1 VPQIVLTRNG
11 NDIAPGRQNAYPR
24 FLFAPPGL
32 GDLLFSATG
41 TNPSNNSNIGE
52 ELWIEMGPPV
62 ITGVRPLTQ
71 RTYRMR
77 EIVYFVVEFKR
88 PTLVIGSPKLKIQL
102 QDTDNSPSLQP
113 KQVFAIYISGSGSN
127 NLVFR
132 YVVKRGERDK
142 DGIDLVPPLDLSE
155 GAITNLVG
163 DPGDG
168 QFSSQPFPTV
178 LVDGFSPWV
187 MQVHGPRVGT
197 YGPGSTLTFQ
207 LITSEAVT
215 VTPGGPTNQVLPYL
229 NLRIGNNTRRAN
241 FVGASGNVLTFR
253 YKVQAGDYAP
263 NGIYLDSSQ
272 PFNPG
277 TYSFTAPSI
286 RPPEASAP
294 SGPRNLDANFQV
306 PVFAGVYVDTRGPRI
321 ADIILP
327 GLRNYVTG
335 EVLEFRFR
343 FDEKVYL
350 RGSSSAQP
358 SLRLQIGSAIRQ
370 AALVAGLGTNT
381 LTFRYTVQSSDQDLD
396 GIRLLDIALPSGTRL
411 TDLVGNVAPLT
422 FTPPDTRLIRIN
434 APTVRL

>member
-1 VPQIVLTRNG
+1 
-11 NDIAPGRQNAYPR
+11 
-24 FLFAPPGL
+24 
-32 GDLLFSATG
+32 
-41 TNPSNNSNIGE
+41 
-52 ELWIEMGPPV
+52 
-62 ITGVRPLTQ
+62 
-71 RTYRMR
+71 MR
-77 EIVYFVVEFKR
+77 EILQFVVTFDKK
-88 PTLVIGSPKLKIQL
+88 TLVIGRPKLRIRL
-102 QDTDNSPSLQP
+102 QDGGSPGLPQ
-113 KQVFAIYISGSGSN
+113 KEVFAVYASGSGTKS
-127 NLVFR
+127 LAFR
-132 YVVKRGERDK
+132 YVVTRGERDD
-142 DGIDLVPPLDLSE
+142 DGVEVVGPLVLSSNDK
-155 GAITNLVG
+155 ITNIIG

-168 QFSSQPFPTV
+168 QFTPSPQPFPTV

-187 MQVHGPRVGT
+187 MQVRGPRVGT

-215 VTPGGPTNQVLPYL
+215 VTPGGPSNQVLPYL
-229 NLRIGNNTRRAN
+229 NVRVGNNTRRAN

-263 NGIYLDSSQ
+263 NGIYLDPSQ

-286 RPPEASAP
+286 RPPGASAP
-294 SGPRNLDANFQV
+294 SGSRNLHPGFQP
-306 PVFAGVYVDTRGPRI
+306 PVLAGVYVDTRGPRI
-321 ADIILP
+321 TDIILP

-335 EVLEFRFR
+335 EVLEFRFQ